1 MFVGKTAQATSHR
14 KRLNKQSREQ
24 GRGRNVTQRK
34 VYKHLTLK
42 HGQRQTI

>member
-14 KRLNKQSREQ
+14 KRLSKQSREQ